1 MKILNCLGK
10 DFDETCFNLANKI
23 ISDNYK
29 PDIVI
34 GIAKGGAKVGAK
46 VYEYIKIGNSNVRY
60 CDVKIQHPCTIFMKN
75 FGIKK
80 LFKIMP
86 KSSLNLLRKIIL
98 YIREFN
104 WTYFSHNVKRIGEV
118 KLPDNIIKYISN
130 NNYCKILII
139 DDAIDSGKT
148 VTLLY
153 DYIKSINSYSIIR
166 CGVLNTT
173 FRKPCF
179 IPHYCLY
186 DRVILRFPWAF
197 DAFRFK
203 NKEEL

>member
-1 MKILNCLGK
+1 MKIVNCLGK
-10 DFDETCFNLANKI
+10 DFDNACFNLSTKI
-23 ISDNYK
+23 VSNDYR
-29 PDIVI
+29 PDIII
-34 GIAKGGAKVGAK
+34 GIAKGGDIVGSK
-46 VYEYIKIGNSNVRY
+46 IYEYLKVDNFIRY
-60 CDVKIQHPCTIFMKN
+60 YTVKIQHPCTIFMKN

-86 KSSLNLLRKIIL
+86 KRSLNLLRKIIL

-104 WTYFSHNVKRIGEV
+104 WTYFSHNIKRIGEV
-118 KLPDNIIKYISN
+118 KLPDNVIKYISEH
-130 NNYCKILII
+130 NYCKILII

-148 VTLLY
+148 ISLVY
-153 DYIKSINSYSIIR
+153 DYIKSINRYSIVK

-179 IPHYCLY
+179 TPHYCLY
-186 DRVILRFPWAF
+186 DRIILRFPWAF
-197 DAFRFK
+197 DAFRFE